1 MLKQATGL
9 ALFSIALVC
18 GQSEPLS
25 STFAYDP
32 PVVKKVIFGDAV
44 MLEQERRNY
53 ATNLATYAANLVV
66 TKKASKESGPF
77 G

>member
-18 GQSEPLS
+18 GQSESLS
-25 STFAYDP
+25 SSFVYDP

-44 MLEQERRNY
+44 MLEQPDAFCSQGLTIPSN
-53 ATNLATYAANLVV
+53 TQ
-66 TKKASKESGPF
+66 
-77 G
+77 